1 MKKILGSLSIMLI
14 VLLLVSGC
22 QRTSAQLNLKLVEI
36 SKYQVDNQSQT
47 PILWSTSNT
56 QHKELLTLFDKILSE
71 SKRNEGIVN
80 MMEPEYFA
88 QLTDTNQSQMDVY
101 LWLSSEGLGSLM
113 KADDTHTIYVI
124 PQDLTEALVA
134 LLGLD

>member
-1 MKKILGSLSIMLI
+1 MKKILGSLSVLLI

>member
-1 MKKILGSLSIMLI
+1 MKKILGSLSIILI

-36 SKYQVDNQSQT
+36 SEYQGDNQSQA
-47 PILWSTSNT
+47 PILRTASNT
-56 QHKELLTLFDKILSE
+56 QYQELLTLFDKILSE

-88 QLTDTNQSQMDVY
+88 QLTYTDQSQMDVY

-113 KADDTHTIYVI
+113 KAEDTHTIYVI
-124 PQDLTEALVA
+124 PQDFTEALVV